1 MSEFRLRLEG
11 MTLGYGERVVLRNI
25 TLEVASGQMLGLIG
39 PNGSGKS
46 TLIRGITRLIALRDG
61 RMFLDGREIRQLSR
75 EGLARIVAVVPQN
88 AGLPELFTA
97 LEVVLMG
104 RTPHLGRF
112 RHESARDFA
121 IAWQAMEAT
130 DTLGLVER
138 RVGELSGGERQRLCL
153 ARALAQEPKVLLL
166 DEPTAH
172 LDINHQVETLE
183 LVRALCHN
191 RGLAV
196 LAALHDLNLAAQY
209 CDRLVMIAGGGIYSQ
224 GRPGEVITAAGIREV
239 YGVDV
244 DIQPHPVNGLPLVTV
259 TPDGRKVEERERLL
273 WKM

>member
-1 MSEFRLRLEG
+1 MSEFRLRLER

-25 TLEVASGQMLGLIG
+25 TLEVASGQMLGLVG

-46 TLIRGITRLIALRDG
+46 TLIRVITRLIALRDG
-61 RMFLDGREIRQLSR
+61 RMFLNGREIRQLSR
-75 EGLARIVAVVPQN
+75 ESLARIVAVVPQN
-88 AGLPELFTA
+88 AYLPELFTA

-112 RHESARDFA
+112 RHEGARDFA

-172 LDINHQVETLE
+172 LDINHQAETLD

-209 CDRLVMIAGGGIYSQ
+209 CDRLVMIAGGGIHSQ
-224 GRPGEVITAAGIREV
+224 GRPGEVITAASIREV